1 MTRYFKL
8 FLNILATISLANGL
22 WMMAHAWS
30 WFEWIPGVSDTGT
43 ANAHFIHDVGIAFA
57 VCAIGLYWSA
67 RHLDIARPVYLGI
80 TLFIAGHAL
89 GHVVEIITG
98 LLPHSHWY
106 IDIPLVFL
114 PAALLVTAA
123 LPKNWARLTQ
133 DT

>member
-57 VCAIGLYWSA
+57 VCAIGLYWCA
-67 RHLDIARPVYLGI
+67 RHLDIARPVFLGI

-133 DT
+133 EA